1 VPRPD
6 TPARIGQAKI
16 KKVAWQPAR
25 QISELDPTDQS
36 AAGPAHHRG
45 KTPAENDGD
54 VADLVWKYFAE
65 EITEALRDVQQDLAP
80 DQNES
85 GQAASRR
92 KRLGKWAKHK
102 TQPATYS
109 FVSIRSAPSTQ
120 KRWDANNHEE
130 SHLPV
135 IDVEAL
141 RSIRR
146 IVLTINER
154 IAAMDGRI
162 PGSKLST
169 TIWGDQGRRPKH
181 FPAGSGCRI

>member
-65 EITEALRDVQQDLAP
+65 EITEPNTRFKKTGPTEHRRRLAEVARRYGWSDSRIEIIDDDLGRPRSSAETLSGWQPLQDMIDA
-80 DQNES
+80 NRV
-85 GQAASRR
+85 G
-92 KRLGKWAKHK
+92 
-102 TQPATYS
+102 TV
-109 FVSIRSAPSTQ
+109 FVSSLDPLSRDLLELEVFDSGRAR
-120 KRWDANNHEE
+120 KEARW
-130 SHLPV
+130 L
-135 IDVEAL
+135 
-141 RSIRR
+141 
-146 IVLTINER
+146 
-154 IAAMDGRI
+154 AACPWAGNCQC
-162 PGSKLST
+162 GSLDKISV
-169 TIWGDQGRRPKH
+169 
-181 FPAGSGCRI
+181 SE